1 MSNIQSRVNNLEESL
16 AHMEAPKLA
25 FADHIDQGIE
35 EWKTSFLVGLT
46 ESFDKQLKATHAL
59 AEQALALALAKDK
72 KANNPDD
79 AADVDAQK
87 PAGVGNE
94 GSVMGVGKED
104 NPSAA
109 TSLNVASG
117 TRAVITFQKTLFGF
131 CLPSRLPFPAISHFI
146 LHSA

>member
-1 MSNIQSRVNNLEESL
+1 
-16 AHMEAPKLA
+16 MEAQKLA

-94 GSVMGVGKED
+94 GSDMGVGNED
-104 NPSAA
+104 NPSEAILNKSEQNSFQSFN
-109 TSLNVASG
+109 SLNSDS
-117 TRAVITFQKTLFGF
+117 IDMTFFKPGVL
-131 CLPSRLPFPAISHFI
+131 LV
-146 LHSA
+146 